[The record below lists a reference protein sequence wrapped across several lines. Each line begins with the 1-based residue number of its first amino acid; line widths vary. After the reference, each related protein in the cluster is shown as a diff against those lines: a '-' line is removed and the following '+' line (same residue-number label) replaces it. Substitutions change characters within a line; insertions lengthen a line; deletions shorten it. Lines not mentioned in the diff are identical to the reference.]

1 MINHRSVWLC
11 CWMLGVFSLAAVGL
25 VGCDDDPEGGETASD
40 APDTLQTTTD
50 TSGSTVTD
58 TQDPDTQ
65 DPTDT
70 EDPTDTNPPTDTQ
83 NPTDTP
89 TDTPSDTPDGLDID
103 IPDTTTETP
112 SGDQLSWGSDT
123 ASVTIT
129 DRDTLTRTYRLSTTA
144 ALRDNDPSSKQIN
157 FSELSGQPVLR
168 SGHDMFDALFALAVE
183 ETRQNSVDSISDG
196 AFNNGQGVPCRC
208 FETGAKWNYVWTRDT
223 AYAADLGL
231 PWIDPERTRTSLAF
245 KLSARKDG
253 SGDLQVVQDTG
264 SGGSYPVSTDRA
276 IWSLGAWETLQ
287 FLENP
292 ARNTFRDQM
301 YDALSNMIAQDL
313 EIAFD
318 PRDGL
323 YRGEQSF
330 LDWREQSYPSW
341 TAQDTVHLGMSKSL
355 STNIAHLSALK
366 TAAALAVE
374 KNLPADA
381 AQFQQ
386 QADALSAAIYQ
397 HFWLADVN
405 LLSGLK
411 TTGLDDAPLHRYDL
425 LGISLAILEGVVT
438 PEQGA
443 LILSN
448 YPHTSTGAPV
458 IWPQQPLTAIYH
470 NRALWPFV
478 TAYTLRAAKVASH
491 DAAFDAALTS
501 LVRGAALNLSN
512 MENFEFLTQAA
523 WFDDGAFSGPVVNS
537 RRQLWSVAGYI
548 GAVVQGLYGIDAT
561 PEGLVIKPFVTQTT
575 RNTWLRNTDAPTLH
589 QLTYKGVTLDITLN
603 LPPANDAE
611 GGVLNIDSI
620 FLNGQAVTVGEP
632 IPLGDLQAAN
642 SVEVTLSAPTQPG
655 QSLTRITDVSNFQ
668 NFWSPREPTLESI
681 TQDSGRLR
689 LNFNASGE
697 AGVVFNIFRDG
708 QEVASG
714 VTDTFWIDPDSAG
727 FDTQTFCYAVEAQ
740 FLTGPNG
747 GNRSHHSP
755 PNCYWGPNSE
765 RIQTISTLALQA
777 IPPKSWSSEH
787 GQTHYSA
794 WGDIA
799 DILQVSYLRP
809 AWSGQQLLQVTY
821 GNGAGGINTGITA
834 ALKRVEVERLSDS
847 ALVASGYVLM
857 PQLGTWARWGESSLM
872 PLSLDADEVYKI
884 TLRDA
889 VNMSYFAH
897 FVPYTG
903 GTGGGATSFNQA
915 NIHAIKL
922 LTLSG
927 TPAALAAP
935 LVAFDGVDDVAKLDV
950 AQRITT
956 PGAPFQPWSQFG
968 FDWDDDSLFIAFVS
982 GAFEDPYKPLFV
994 YLEASEGALPP
1005 AQPSTQGLLYSN
1017 LTPELPFTPT
1027 HAISARRTS
1036 DSGSTDGPWNG
1047 VWERN
1052 DQGQLVRV
1060 LRLEQNTQWWI
1071 AADQHTLSLRIP
1083 RDILGNATRLRLS
1096 AHVVNAAV
1104 ANEWKDTIPST
1115 HTPWNPSALGFYEID
1130 LTGAHPVA
1138 NWTLR

>member
-1 MINHRSVWLC
+1 MSRKAAKPHRTPQTPHKIRWIPAERPRQISKT
-11 CWMLGVFSLAAVGL
+11 
-25 VGCDDDPEGGETASD
+25 PTHKT
-40 APDTLQTTTD
+40 PPIHKILQT
-50 TSGSTVTD
+50 
-58 TQDPDTQ
+58 
-65 DPTDT
+65 PTPKT
-70 EDPTDTNPPTDTQ
+70 PQTPQIPPTRPQTPP
-83 NPTDTP
+83 PTVWTSTSPTP
-89 TDTPSDTPDGLDID
+89 PPKPPPATSFLGAATRR
-103 IPDTTTETP
+103 
-112 SGDQLSWGSDT
+112 
-123 ASVTIT
+123 AVTIT
-129 DRDTLTRTYRLSTTA
+129 DRDTLARTYRLTTTA

-168 SGHDMFDALFALAVE
+168 SGHDIFDALFALAIE
-183 ETRQNSVDSISDG
+183 ETRQNSVDAISDG

-231 PWIDPERTRTSLAF
+231 SWIDPERTRTSLAF

-264 SGGSYPVSTDRA
+264 SGGSYPVSTDRV

-301 YDALSNMIAQDL
+301 YDALSNMIAQDRD
-313 EIAFD
+313 IAFD
-318 PRDGL
+318 PSDGL

-366 TAAALAVE
+366 TAAALAAE
-374 KNLPADA
+374 KNLPTDA

-386 QADALSAAIYQ
+386 QADDLSAAIYQ
-397 HFWLADVN
+397 AFWLDDVS

-411 TTGLDDAPLHRYDL
+411 TTTLDPAPLHRYDL

-438 PEQGA
+438 PAQGA
-443 LILSN
+443 LMLSN
-448 YPHTSTGAPV
+448 YPHTNTGAPV

-478 TAYTLRAAKVASH
+478 TAYTLRAAKVSGH
-491 DAAFDAALTS
+491 DAAFDVALTS
-501 LVRGAALNLSN
+501 LVRGAAFNLSN
-512 MENFEFLTQAA
+512 MENFEFLTQAP

-620 FLNGQAVTVGEP
+620 FLNGQAVAVGEP
-632 IPLGDLQAAN
+632 IAIEDLQAAN
-642 SVEVTLSAPTQPG
+642 AIEVTLSAPTQPG
-655 QSLTRITDVSNFQ
+655 QSLTRVTDTSNFQ

-689 LNFNASGE
+689 LTFNSSGE

-714 VTDTFWIDPDSAG
+714 VTDTSWLDPDSAN
-727 FDTQTFCYAVEAQ
+727 FDAQTFCYAVEAQ
-740 FLTGPNG
+740 FQTGPNG

-755 PNCYWGPNSE
+755 PNCYWGPNRE
-765 RIQTISTLALQA
+765 RVQTIDTLALQA

-794 WGDIA
+794 WGDPT

-809 AWSGQQLLQVTY
+809 QWSGQQFLQVAY

-834 ALKRVEVERLSDS
+834 ALKRVEVERVSDS

-872 PLSLDADEVYKI
+872 PLTLDADELYKI

-922 LTLSG
+922 LTMSG
-927 TPAALAAP
+927 TPASPAVP

-956 PGAPFQPWSQFG
+956 PGAPAQPWSQFG
-968 FDWDDDSLFIAFVS
+968 LDWDDDSIFIAVVS
-982 GAFEDPYKPLFV
+982 AAFEDPYKPLFV

-1005 AQPSTQGLLYSN
+1005 ANPSTQGILYSN

-1027 HAISARRTS
+1027 HVISARRTS
-1036 DSGSTDGPWNG
+1036 DSGSADGPWNG
-1047 VWERN
+1047 LWERN
-1052 DQGQLVRV
+1052 DQGQLAKI
-1060 LRLEQNTQWWI
+1060 LRFSQNTQWWI

-1083 RDILGNATRLRLS
+1083 RDMLGNATHLRLS
-1096 AHVVNAAV
+1096 AHVVNAAA